1 MIRLAIY
8 DDNQQRRESL
18 ETLLTLNPEIEWV
31 GSFPDCSDVLAEMES
46 LHPDL
51 VLMDIGMPHVNG
63 IEGVGLIKGRF
74 PNIKVIMQ
82 TVFEN
87 EEKIFAALQAG
98 ADGYIL
104 KNSSPEKLL
113 QSIDDVSKGGAYLT
127 PSVALRVMK
136 HFEQKVPAKAAFNLS
151 AREQEVLVLLTEGN
165 SYKMAADKL
174 SVSYFTVNSHVKK
187 IYEKLQVHS
196 VTEAVS
202 VALKNKLV

>member
-51 VLMDIGMPHVNG
+51 VLMDIGMPYVNG

-82 TVFEN
+82 TVFE
-87 EEKIFAALQAG
+87 K
-98 ADGYIL
+98 
-104 KNSSPEKLL
+104 KKR
-113 QSIDDVSKGGAYLT
+113 YL
-127 PSVALRVMK
+127 PPCK
-136 HFEQKVPAKAAFNLS
+136 QEQMGTFSRTQVQKSFFKV
-151 AREQEVLVLLTEGN
+151 
-165 SYKMAADKL
+165 
-174 SVSYFTVNSHVKK
+174 
-187 IYEKLQVHS
+187 
-196 VTEAVS
+196 
-202 VALKNKLV
+202 